1 MLEQYNDIG
10 TSDQFIG
17 NFLAQPGDL
26 EHIVKNKVWLISD
39 THFHHRNILKY
50 EAESRPFKDRDEMDN
65 ALIQRWNE
73 RVMPEDTVFHLGDFA
88 FGGSTFI
95 KGALRRLNGHKFL
108 VMGNH
113 DRGRTSEFWLDAGFE
128 RVFDRPIVLDKRF
141 VLSHEPLDEIP
152 PGFINIYG
160 HVHSKGAETFL
171 PDRFCVCV
179 ERHGCRPVEWNY
191 IRGLYENGD

>member
-17 NFLAQPGDL
+17 NFLAQQGDL

-50 EAESRPFKDRDEMDN
+50 EAEFRPFKDRDEMDEV
-65 ALIQRWNE
+65 LIQRWNE
-73 RVMPEDTVFHLGDFA
+73 LVGPYDVVFHLGDFA
-88 FGGSTFI
+88 LAGKTITRNIIS
-95 KGALRRLNGHKFL
+95 RLNGRKFL
-108 VMGNH
+108 LLGNH
-113 DRGRTSEFWLDAGFE
+113 DLDSGFRFDELGFE
-128 RVFDRPIVLDKRF
+128 KVYDRPIVLDKRF

>member
-17 NFLAQPGDL
+17 NFLAQQGDL
-26 EHIVKNKVWLISD
+26 EHIVQNKVFAVSD

-50 EAESRPFKDRDEMDN
+50 EAEFRPFKDRDEMDEV
-65 ALIQRWNE
+65 LIQRWNE
-73 RVMPEDTVFHLGDFA
+73 LVGPYDVVFHLGDFA
-88 FGGSTFI
+88 LAGKTITRSI
-95 KGALRRLNGHKFL
+95 ISRLNGRKFL
-108 VMGNH
+108 LLGNH
-113 DRGRTSEFWLDAGFE
+113 DRDSGFRFEELGFE
-128 RVFDRPIVLDKRF
+128 KVYDKPFIMDGRYLF
-141 VLSHEPLDEIP
+141 SHEPIYDDLP
-152 PGFINIYG
+152 SGFINIYG